1 MIHMMQSIIVQL
13 FIPVIKVTHDI
24 LHPVIDIALL
34 GNIIQRMLN
43 YIPNEIHPAL
53 VNLETLASRL
63 KVLAEPKRLLIINML
78 MEGVQCNCELGDALQ
93 MAPNLISHHLSKLR
107 EVGLVNVE
115 RDPLDSRWVYY
126 SVNRAALDELT
137 TAFGAFFDP
146 ARIQPRRLTCGPQAL
161 VSALNMTASEK

>member
-1 MIHMMQSIIVQL
+1 
-13 FIPVIKVTHDI
+13 
-24 LHPVIDIALL
+24 
-34 GNIIQRMLN
+34 MLN
-43 YIPNEIHPAL
+43 YIASEIQPAP

-107 EVGLVNVE
+107 EVGLVNME

-126 SVNRAALDELT
+126 SVNRAALEEINA
-137 TAFGAFFDP
+137 AFGTFFDP
-146 ARIQPRRLTCGPQAL
+146 ARIQPRRLTCGPQTL
-161 VSALNMTASEK
+161 VCSPNMAISEK